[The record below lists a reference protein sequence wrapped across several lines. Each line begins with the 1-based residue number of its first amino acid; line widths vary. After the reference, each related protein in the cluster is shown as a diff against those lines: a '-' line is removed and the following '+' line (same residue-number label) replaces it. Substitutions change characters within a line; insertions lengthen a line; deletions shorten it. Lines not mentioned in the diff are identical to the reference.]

1 MEERL
6 RKLNNDL
13 EIQGKKLTKVSD
25 LLNDYQSENE
35 TYQQKLNMNE
45 LTHLE
50 RYEILNDKYKKL
62 LAKYDFYI
70 NKQIKMRKLELEYKD
85 KNLFKEEE
93 DLADLKLQ
101 DNLIK
106 NLFLRNIANE
116 IRKQIKEIQIAHQK
130 YNEEEEMIKVW
141 GKSFYNKLKKRKL
154 EMELLSKE
162 NNNKVDDDHEANN
175 MRTIPNTKDTNKLNN
190 INIHINF
197 SNLRKSTNSKNKSN
211 KNKVNLTSTGT
222 G

>member
-1 MEERL
+1 
-6 RKLNNDL
+6 
-13 EIQGKKLTKVSD
+13 
-25 LLNDYQSENE
+25 
-35 TYQQKLNMNE
+35 MNE

-70 NKQIKMRKLELEYKD
+70 NKQLKMRKLELEYKD

-141 GKSFYNKLKKRKL
+141 GKSFYNKLKKKKL

-162 NNNKVDDDHEANN
+162 NNNKVDEHETNN
-175 MRTIPNTKDTNKLNN
+175 MRTITNTKDTNNNTNKLNN

-197 SNLRKSTNSKNKSN
+197 NNLRKSTNSKNKST
-211 KNKVNLTSTGT
+211 KNKINLTSIGT